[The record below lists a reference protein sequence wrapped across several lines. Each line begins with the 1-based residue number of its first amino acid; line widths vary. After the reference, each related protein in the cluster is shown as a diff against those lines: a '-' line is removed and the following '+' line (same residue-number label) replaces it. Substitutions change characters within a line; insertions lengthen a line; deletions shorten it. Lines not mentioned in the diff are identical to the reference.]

1 MTAPALFSGQSFVAL
16 GWALFQFLWQGALV
30 AGLFAA
36 LQRLLRNRTPA
47 LRYALA
53 CGALATM
60 IGLPIATAW
69 SLSARGGRHSSP
81 ATADFARRAKERDS
95 GVTVDELVSM
105 RIHGRD

>member
-16 GWALFQFLWQGALV
+16 GWALFHFLWQGTLV
-30 AGLFAA
+30 AGPLGA
-36 LQRLLRNRTPA
+36 LQWLLRNRTPA

-53 CGALATM
+53 CGALAT
-60 IGLPIATAW
+60 
-69 SLSARGGRHSSP
+69 
-81 ATADFARRAKERDS
+81 TADFARRAKERDS